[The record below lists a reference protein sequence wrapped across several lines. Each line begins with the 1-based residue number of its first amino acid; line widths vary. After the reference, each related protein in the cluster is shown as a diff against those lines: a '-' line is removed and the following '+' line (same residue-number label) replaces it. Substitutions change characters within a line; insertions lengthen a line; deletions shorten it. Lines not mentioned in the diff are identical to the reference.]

1 MVTRQYGTQYH
12 EEMTGEL
19 LTPGAAAQL
28 FRISEAAVRAAR
40 LRGYVESP
48 VVMGIT
54 GRVVHLLDIQ
64 SALEYW
70 GESRSPDPNELDRM
84 RQNGISM
91 NVKNGVIH
99 VLHSHPVLD
108 FSREMRP

>member
-1 MVTRQYGTQYH
+1 MVTRQYGIQCD
-12 EEMTGEL
+12 EDVGGEL

-28 FRISEAAVRAAR
+28 FGISEAAVRAAR

-48 VVMGIT
+48 VIMGIT
-54 GRVVHLLDIQ
+54 GKVVHLLDIQ
-64 SALEYW
+64 SALKYW

-91 NVKNGVIH
+91 NVEDGVIH
-99 VLHSHPVLD
+99 VLHSHPVLE
-108 FSREMRP
+108 FGREIRP

>member
-1 MVTRQYGTQYH
+1 MVTRQYGTQYD

-54 GRVVHLLDIQ
+54 AG
-64 SALEYW
+64 
-70 GESRSPDPNELDRM
+70 
-84 RQNGISM
+84 
-91 NVKNGVIH
+91 
-99 VLHSHPVLD
+99 
-108 FSREMRP
+108 